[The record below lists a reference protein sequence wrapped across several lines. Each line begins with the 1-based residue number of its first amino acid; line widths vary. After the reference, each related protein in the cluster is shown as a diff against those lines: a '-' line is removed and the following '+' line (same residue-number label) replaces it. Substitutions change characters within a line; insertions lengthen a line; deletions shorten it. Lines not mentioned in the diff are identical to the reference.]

1 MPDAKIIF
9 FIYNYFMIKKIAVTG
24 AGRWG
29 KNLIREFN
37 KLTKIKYVLHNKS
50 PETKEWLKNNYPQ
63 IKIVSSYKDIIN
75 DPEIDAVVIATPIKT
90 HFQFAKHALLNGKH
104 IFVEK
109 PITTKYKEAKE
120 LKDIAKR
127 KKLTIFTGYV
137 FLSGDIFEEIE
148 KISKKEKILNLYF
161 IWNKFGTF
169 KENVIEN
176 LLSHEVSIAT
186 ALLGEQKIKIL
197 KSTGV
202 VTNSDIIRAE
212 SKKASF
218 YINRVSDKKEKIVII
233 KTNKNLY
240 IWEEEELKKLK
251 NDKLEVI
258 FKSKKSSLER
268 ECIKF
273 VKKQTNLHVSL
284 NVVKTIE
291 KL

>member
-1 MPDAKIIF
+1 
-9 FIYNYFMIKKIAVTG
+9 MIKKIAVTG